1 MIDVCLAGTSGM
13 MPLKNRWLSSL
24 WVEYQGMAV
33 LVDCGEGTQ
42 IALCHAGLKHCRI
55 NAILITHF
63 HADHISGLPG
73 MLLALTNYGKTGK
86 VYIYGPAGIKGILNK
101 LRCICPH
108 LSFEL
113 EIVELDP
120 KVCSN
125 FDVAGL
131 HIETMPL
138 HHSTACF
145 GYSMQLFRKPVF
157 NPDKAKALEI
167 PLQYWKKLHS
177 GETVEHNGKIFTT
190 DMVTDS
196 SRKTIKVTYM
206 TDSLYFPQMA
216 DFAYNSDL
224 LVCEGMYGDD
234 ESAEKSNDKHHM
246 LFSQAATVAK
256 NSGSKELWLTHYSPS
271 LVCPYEYENAA
282 KDIFPNTVISKDGQ
296 KKTIEE

>member
-1 MIDVCLAGTSGM
+1 MLDVCLAGTSGM

-33 LVDCGEGTQ
+33 LIDCGEGTQ
-42 IALCHAGLKHCRI
+42 LALAHAGLKHCHI
-55 NAILITHF
+55 DAILITHF

-73 MLLALTNYGKTGK
+73 MLLALTNYGRTEK
-86 VYIYGPAGIKGILNK
+86 VQLYGPVGLRGIVNK
-101 LRCICPH
+101 LRCICAH

-113 EIVELDP
+113 EIIELSV
-120 KVCSN
+120 KECSS

-138 HHSTACF
+138 SHSTPCL
-145 GYSMQLFRKPVF
+145 GYSMSLFRKPVF
-157 NPDKAKALEI
+157 NPEKAKALEI
-167 PLQYWKKLHS
+167 PLQYWKVLHS
-177 GETVEHNGKIFTT
+177 GQQVEHDGKIFTT
-190 DMVTDS
+190 DMVTDGK
-196 SRKTIKVTYM
+196 RKTIKVTYM
-206 TDSLYFPQMA
+206 TDSLYFSQMS

-234 ESAEKSNDKHHM
+234 ESAQKSNDKHHM

-271 LVCPYEYENAA
+271 LVCPYEYEDMA
-282 KDIFPNTVISKDGQ
+282 KSIFENTVISKDGQ
-296 KKTIEE
+296 KTTIEE